1 MLCPGSILFFHF
13 LDRSPV
19 RHALQQGRQV
29 SLRVVKLSVLAVTI
43 FSHGDFFTI
52 VDLPEGDHEY
62 KFSVDGNWQ
71 HNPTEVCIFI
81 PTPSPVFWENLYVC
95 FSESSSQVT
104 DTCLQMMGSNSN

>member
-1 MLCPGSILFFHF
+1 M
-13 LDRSPV
+13 

-95 FSESSSQVT
+95 FSGSSSQVT
-104 DTCLQMMGSNSN
+104 DTCLR